1 MRRVYSMSKFKV
13 GNIFIDNTELK
24 NHVHEIYELIAG
36 DNAINRFTPDEMIDY
51 IKVLNEQI
59 AEWQELDEIVK
70 TIEDVH
76 GLSQVKEVE

>member
-1 MRRVYSMSKFKV
+1 MSKFKV